1 MVCVLK
7 YDLLCNQ
14 VGVSLVYSLLHMH
27 IPRVAGKNVAAS
39 GNILRSCILPAVS

>member
-7 YDLLCNQ
+7 YDLLRYQ

-27 IPRVAGKNVAAS
+27 IPRVAGKNVTTS
-39 GNILRSCILPAVS
+39 GNNLRSVLPAVS